1 MTKFKFLITT
11 KNRQKDLVF
20 TLNEMSDILNRCD
33 VDCTI
38 IDDGSTDNTYNI
50 VKEKFPL
57 LDIQRN
63 EISNGYI
70 YCRNKMLNETDAE
83 FAISLDDDAHFIS
96 KNSLEL
102 IEKHFNNNPS
112 CGLIAFRIF
121 WSLEETNCITTNDTT
136 HQVKSFVGCGHA
148 WLTKAW
154 KSIPNYPEWYEFYGE
169 ESFAS
174 MQLFKKKWK
183 VDYNPEILIQHRVD
197 LKNRAKQKKDF
208 SFRYRRSLRAGW
220 YNIFLF
226 YPKKKITYYF
236 AYSILMQFKKI
247 VKGNFKVIKP
257 FFFAFLDLI
266 KSFPTILKNRNKF
279 TEEEFDSYKK
289 LSEPKIYWKPQK

>member
-1 MTKFKFLITT
+1 
-11 KNRQKDLVF
+11 
-20 TLNEMSDILNRCD
+20 MSDILNRLD

-38 IDDGSTDNTYNI
+38 FDDGSTDNTFNI
-50 VKEKFPL
+50 VKDKFPN

-63 EISNGYI
+63 EISKGYI

-83 FAISLDDDAHFIS
+83 FAISLDDDANFIS

-102 IEKHFNNNPS
+102 IGNYFFNNPT

-121 WSLEETNCITTNDTT
+121 WSIEEVNYTQSDETQQ
-136 HQVKSFVGCGHA
+136 QVKSFVGCGHA
-148 WLTKAW
+148 WRIEAW
-154 KSIPNYPEWYEFYGE
+154 KSIPNYPEWFEFYGE

-226 YPKKKITYYF
+226 YPKNKIVYF
-236 AYSILMQFKKI
+236 FSYSVLMQLKKVFKGK
-247 VKGNFKVIKP
+247 FKVIKP
-257 FFFAFLDLI
+257 IVFALFDLI
-266 KSFPTILKNRNKF
+266 KNFPTIVKNRNKF
-279 TEEEFDSYKK
+279 TEEEFEIYRK
-289 LSEPKIYWKPQK
+289 LSEPKIYWKPKNK